1 MLDPLARPAGQ
12 LGQEVLGVQDA
23 QDVVAVAAVDG
34 DPRVP
39 GVDHLLEHLVPGER
53 GGDGDHVGPR
63 GHDLRDV
70 GVAQFDHAFDHLA
83 GLFLQQA
90 LAMPFGDDG
99 ADVFFERFFVGD
111 GGVAAGQAVQG
122 HVDDARQ
129 QRQRRQQEAH
139 APEQRPGEKEEGIGP
154 QPGEG
159 PGQPEIG
166 RQHQQ
171 QAGQQGRRRCADGE
185 TERLAMLPS
194 ARPPAAAAAAKAQG
208 PQRLHGQAA
217 PARASA
223 GRGPGDRACSACGRS
238 PPTPPART
246 RPARGR
252 SSPPGR

>member
-1 MLDPLARPAGQ
+1 MLDPLARPSGQ
-12 LGQEVLGVQDA
+12 FGEEVLGVQDA
-23 QDVVAVAAVDG
+23 EDVVAVAAVDG

-39 GVDHLLEHLVPGER
+39 GVDDLLEHLVPGER

-63 GHDLRDV
+63 GHDLGDV

-83 GLFLQQA
+83 GVFLQQA

-111 GGVAAGQAVQG
+111 GGLAARQAVQG
-122 HVDDARQ
+122 HVDDAAPE
-129 QRQRRQQEAH
+129 RQRRQQEAR

-171 QAGQQGRRRCADGE
+171 QAGQQARRPSADGE
-185 TERLAMLPS
+185 TERLAMLPQ
-194 ARPPAAAAAAKAQG
+194 REAAGCRRRGQGEG
-208 PQRLHGQAA
+208 PQRLHGQAHLL
-217 PARASA
+217 
-223 GRGPGDRACSACGRS
+223 
-238 PPTPPART
+238 PPMQDVAQAVGLVRLAADLLQF
-246 RPARGR
+246 RWRELGQRGR
-252 SSPPGR
+252 SSRPGR